1 MKTVMGTAI
10 NVLRKTAGLQREA
23 RSISTGPSMIKLVN
37 VTKAFDSQVVLNN
50 LNLEIATGKI
60 TAVIGPSGEGKS
72 VLLKHMI
79 GLMQPDSG
87 EVVVDGEVISRM
99 RGSNLNRMREIFGML
114 FQNAALFDS
123 MTVFENVAF
132 PLEEKTRLSP
142 AQIRERVLEALKDV
156 GLNGADNKKYPDML
170 SGGMKKRVGLA
181 RALLLNPKIILFD
194 EPTTGLDP
202 VICRTIHHLIK
213 DTHRKFGYTAVI
225 VSHEIPEIF
234 DISDHVAMLY
244 KGEILEMGTPK
255 DIQRSTNPVVRQFIT
270 GSLEGPIRL
279 VK

>member
-1 MKTVMGTAI
+1 LKTVIGSAI
-10 NVLRKTAGLQREA
+10 KVLRKTTGLLPVPPKREA
-23 RSISTGPSMIKLVN
+23 SASMLSLRN
-37 VTKAFDSQVVLNN
+37 VTKAFDGQVVLND

-60 TAVIGPSGEGKS
+60 TSVIGPSGEGKS

-79 GLMQPDSG
+79 GLLKPDSG
-87 EVVVDGEVISRM
+87 EVVADGEVISSM
-99 RGSNLNRMREIFGML
+99 RGSALNRMREKFGML

-142 AQIRERVLEALKDV
+142 AEIRDRVHEALSHV
-156 GLNGADNKKYPDML
+156 GLQGADRKYPDML

-202 VICRTIHHLIK
+202 IICRAIHQLIK
-213 DTHRKFGYTAVI
+213 ETHGKFGYTAVI

-234 DISDHVAMLY
+234 EISDYVAMLY
-244 KGEILEMGTPK
+244 KGRIIEQGKPREIQL
-255 DIQRSTNPVVRQFIT
+255 SSNPVVRQFIS
-270 GSLEGPIRL
+270 GSLDGPIRL
-279 VK
+279 IS

>member
-1 MKTVMGTAI
+1 
-10 NVLRKTAGLQREA
+10 
-23 RSISTGPSMIKLVN
+23 
-37 VTKAFDSQVVLNN
+37 VTKAFGSQVVLNN
-50 LNLEIATGKI
+50 LNLEIARGKI

-79 GLMQPDSG
+79 GLLQPDTG

-99 RGSNLNRMREIFGML
+99 RGSNLNRMREKFGML

-132 PLEEKTRLSP
+132 PLEEKTNLST
-142 AQIRERVLEALKDV
+142 AEIRDRVLEALKHV
-156 GLNGADNKKYPDML
+156 GLNGADNMKYPDML

-202 VICRTIHHLIK
+202 VICRTIHYLIK
-213 DTHRKFGYTAVI
+213 DTQKKFGYTAVI
-225 VSHEIPEIF
+225 ISHEIPEIF
-234 DISDHVAMLY
+234 DISDYVAMLY
-244 KGEILEMGTPK
+244 KGEVLEMGKPK

-270 GSLEGPIRL
+270 GSLDGPIRL